1 MHPEEMTMAN
11 QKYPESKSDGEFGV
25 KHWTDSF
32 PHSFHGWGPQ
42 TPNPDN
48 ELRGDSSNVK
58 LRERDE
64 RSRHRAAAEHS
75 LVRSA

>member
-1 MHPEEMTMAN
+1 MAN

-42 TPNPDN
+42 TPTPDN
-48 ELRGDSSNVK
+48 ELRGTP
-58 LRERDE
+58 
-64 RSRHRAAAEHS
+64 AT
-75 LVRSA
+75 